1 MLDVELLF
9 SDDVIS
15 VGYDCNDDVLL
26 GLEDGINADVLFM
39 VEDNSLLFFLQEVHR
54 SIVRHSTKQIMRLI
68 FIFIGLLIG
77 F

>member
-15 VGYDCNDDVLL
+15 VGYDCKDDVLL
-26 GLEDGINADVLFM
+26 VLEVDINADVLLV
-39 VEDNSLLFFLQEVHR
+39 VEDKSLLFFLQEVHR
-54 SIVRHSTKQIMRLI
+54 SIARHSTKQIMRLI